1 MMKEKYQTRL
11 PSNVADEVDE
21 FIDDR
26 DISQAEGVRQLI
38 ERGLDADP
46 DGDGKTSLWQRITA
60 MVSGGDS

>member
-1 MMKEKYQTRL
+1 MTKEKYQTRL

-38 ERGLDADP
+38 ERGLDANP
-46 DGDGKTSLWQRITA
+46 DSQRSISLSQRIRA
-60 MVSGGDS
+60 IVWGGDR